1 MRLFA
6 ALFAAFFALGF
17 GAVAA
22 FGQEESNSRILSY
35 IEDQLSTD
43 SRKISLRGI
52 DGLLASRASIAEIT
66 IADSTGVWLRIEDA
80 SIVWTR
86 SALLR
91 GRVEIDE
98 LKAARI
104 IISRAPVDDN
114 RLPTPEASEP
124 FRLPEMP
131 VSVNIGAL
139 DVARLELGEALMGQ
153 SAVMAI
159 TGSTSLASGVVQANL
174 ETTRLDEPGG
184 SFKLIAGFA
193 QDTGLVDMFLRLSEP
208 PGGLAV
214 NGMGLP
220 GLPALEMGIEGSGQ
234 IDDLALD
241 LFMRTGD
248 RQDVSGKIV
257 LAGRSD
263 GGLGFEANLEG
274 QIDRLVGE
282 SARPFFAGTSRI
294 IAKGA
299 QLADGGYELNAFD
312 VQTASMTLGGTAA
325 INKAGSVERMVARG
339 RIGSQGVQ
347 TQLPVSGGEVSVR
360 AVDLNV
366 DYGNRDDG
374 GWSAAVK
381 TRGLDIGEL
390 EIGFADIALEGET
403 AWDDAGKTTSVS
415 TRATGVM
422 GGFEGDDPGVIRA
435 LGDRINLNVGTLWEA
450 EKPFLI
456 NIAKLTGNGID
467 LDIVGQ
473 VNSFIFDGQ
482 IGAKVTRLSPFS
494 GLLNRRLA
502 GSADLSL
509 GGRISPF
516 TGTFDLT
523 TSGTSTNLRL
533 GVPGLDP
540 LLAGVTTL
548 EGRLTR
554 DQSGL
559 RTEGFSLSN
568 PQIELTSDGEIASE
582 NADFGFDAVLFDL
595 SLLRPEVEGQ
605 LSLSGR
611 AKGSDSDIGLSALL
625 KVDDGKLLDQ
635 PLSEFRANFD
645 GRMAQDTLTGN
656 FRASGALSETPI
668 QMFALIGASP
678 SEQSLENLRL
688 MVGPSQVTGR
698 LIAKADQAEYE
709 GELDIDARDISALAA
724 LFLQDAKGEVLA
736 NVKLTPTSRFGQQV
750 AVTANVNAFE
760 YAGNSDA
767 PMRLENARMEA
778 VIYDALR
785 VPGLIGSLNFT
796 ELEGFGVRATTGDA
810 TATFD
815 GEKTNFDASS
825 TLDIGTRLAASG
837 ALSPTDLGALIEL
850 EKFNIYQGDT
860 VMGLRQPGSVEF
872 AGGNL
877 ASVDLALSA
886 GSGVLTAKGAVT
898 DAYDLAITA
907 RDLPLAAINAV
918 RPDVRATGAISGDVL
933 ITGARDAPRVKF
945 DLGAQDLG
953 SAAWRAAQV
962 PGFDVTL
969 KGEMVD
975 GLTTLSTEFSGPKNL
990 TSNLNG
996 TYRADTQALDMNG
1009 KLDRFPLVLIDPLAG
1024 RIGLRGALNGVFTLG
1039 GTVPD
1044 PQANFNLSGNG
1055 LSFDL
1060 MAQNAVAPF
1069 EATVAGNFAGQ
1080 QVDLSSSRFTS
1091 ASGANFQVDG
1101 QIPLFED
1108 GLNVFLGGKLPLS
1121 LLNVPLAASGVRGTG
1136 IVNLNLRATGS
1147 LNAPIS
1153 SGNLAVD
1160 DASFVIPRAN
1170 LRLDGLSARGDISG
1184 DRLRVT
1190 NLTAKNSRGGTI
1202 GANASVLLD
1211 VNQGLPGEIEITARN
1226 FSYTDGRIATADF
1239 DADLNVNGPL
1249 MRRPL
1254 LAGQVNVKT
1263 VEVTI
1268 PGAQAAGP
1276 KSFALNLQHKN
1287 LTPQISQTLNR
1298 VAATPGQQRSSSG
1311 GSEVAL
1317 DIVLSAPSRVFVRG
1331 RGLDGEVGG
1340 EIRVG
1345 GTLSKPVPVG
1355 QLNLIRGRIQV
1366 LSQRIDMN
1374 FGNVIFD
1381 GELIPD
1387 MTLRARVVT
1396 DDLEATVALEG
1407 KVTKPAISFS
1417 SVPDLPDDEIL
1428 ARVAFGR
1435 PLSELS
1441 PLQIAQVA
1449 SVGAE
1454 FAGRSE
1460 LSFLNQ
1466 MRQATGLDDLDFE
1479 TTDDGATMVRAGK
1492 YLQDNIYSSIEADNA
1507 GNSKAIINLDINSKV
1522 KARGSVDNLGNT
1534 SLGIFFERDY

>member
-1 MRLFA
+1 MRLLA
-6 ALFAAFFALGF
+6 TIFALCL

-22 FGQEESNSRILSY
+22 FGQDESNSRILSY
-35 IEDQLSTD
+35 IEEKLSTD
-43 SRKISLRGI
+43 SRKITLRGI
-52 DGLLASRASIAEIT
+52 DGLLASRAKIDEIT
-66 IADSTGVWLRIEDA
+66 ISDTTGVWLRIEDA

-104 IISRAPVDDN
+104 TITRPPVDDR

-174 ETTRLDEPGG
+174 ETTRLDGPGG
-184 SFKLIAGFA
+184 SFKLIAGYA
-193 QDTGLVDMFLRLSEP
+193 QDTGAVDMFLRLSEP
-208 PGGLAV
+208 PNGLAV
-214 NGMGLP
+214 NAMGLP
-220 GLPALEMGIEGSGQ
+220 GLPALDMGIEGAGQ

-248 RQDVSGKIV
+248 QQNVSGKIV
-257 LAGRSD
+257 LAGRAD
-263 GGLGFEANLEG
+263 GGLGFDANLEG
-274 QIDRLVGE
+274 QIDGLVGE
-282 SARPFFAGTSRI
+282 SARPFFAGKSQI

-299 QLADGGYELNAFD
+299 QLVDGGYELNAFN
-312 VQTASMTLGGTAA
+312 VQTASMELGGTAA
-325 INKAGSVERMVARG
+325 INQAGSIERIVTRG
-339 RIGSQGVQ
+339 RIGSQGTQ
-347 TQLPVSGGEVSVR
+347 TQLPVPGGEVSVR
-360 AVDLNV
+360 AVDLVV

-374 GWSAAVK
+374 GWTASIN

-390 EIGFADIALEGET
+390 DIGFTDISLEGET
-403 AWDDAGKTTSVS
+403 VRADDGSTQSVT

-422 GGFEGDDPGVIRA
+422 GGFEADDPGIVRA
-435 LGDRINLNVGTLWEA
+435 LGDRINLNVGTLWQA
-450 EKPFLI
+450 EQPFQI

-467 LDIVGQ
+467 LDVAGQ
-473 VNSFIFDGQ
+473 VSSFIFDGR
-482 IGAKVTRLSPFS
+482 IGAKVARLSPFS

-509 GGRISPF
+509 AGRISPF
-516 TGTFDLT
+516 TGTFDIT

-540 LLAGVTTL
+540 LLVGLTNL

-554 DQSGL
+554 DQGGL
-559 RTEGFSLSN
+559 RTKGFSLSN
-568 PQIELTSDGEIASE
+568 PQISLTSDGEIASE
-582 NADFGFDAVLFDL
+582 NADFGFDAVLSDL
-595 SLLRPEVEGQ
+595 SLVRPEVEGQ

-611 AKGSDSDIGLSALL
+611 AKGSDGDIGLSALL
-625 KVDDGKLLDQ
+625 KVEDGKLLDQ
-635 PLSEFRANFD
+635 PLNEFRANFD
-645 GRMAQDTLTGN
+645 GRMAEDALTGN
-656 FRASGALSETPI
+656 LRASGQLSDTPI
-668 QMFALIGASP
+668 QLFTLLGASP
-678 SEQSLENLRL
+678 DEQSLENLRL

-698 LIAKADQAEYE
+698 LVAKTDQAEYE

-736 NVKLTPTSRFGQQV
+736 NVKLTPTARFGQQI
-750 AVTANVNAFE
+750 AMTANVNEFAFT
-760 YAGNSDA
+760 GNGAA
-767 PMRLENARMEA
+767 PLRLEKARMEA
-778 VIYDALR
+778 VVYDALR
-785 VPGLIGSLNFT
+785 IPGLIGSLNFT
-796 ELEGFGVRATTGDA
+796 NLEGFGVRATTGEA

-815 GEKTNFDASS
+815 GDKTNFELDSA
-825 TLDIGTRLAASG
+825 LDIGTRFAASG
-837 ALSPTDLGALIEL
+837 ALSQTELGGRVDL

-860 VMGLRQPGSVEF
+860 VMGLRTPGSVEF
-872 AGGNL
+872 EGGHL
-877 ASVDLALSA
+877 TSVDMELSA

-898 DAYDLAITA
+898 EAYDLAITA

-918 RPDVRATGAISGDVL
+918 RPDLRATGAISGDVQ

-945 DLGAQDLG
+945 DLGGRELG
-953 SAAWRAAQV
+953 SAALRSAEV

-969 KGEMVD
+969 KGEMID
-975 GLTTLSTEFSGPKNL
+975 GLTTLSTEFSGPDNL

-1044 PQANFNLSGNG
+1044 PQANFNLSGSG

-1069 EATVAGNFAGQ
+1069 DAIVAGNFAGQ
-1080 QVDLSSSRFTS
+1080 QIDLSSSRFTS
-1091 ASGANFQVDG
+1091 NSGANFQIDG

-1136 IVNLNLRATGS
+1136 IVNLSLRTTGS
-1147 LNAPIS
+1147 LSAPRS
-1153 SGNLAVD
+1153 AGSLAVD
-1160 DASFVIPRAN
+1160 DASFVVPRAN
-1170 LRLDGLSARGDISG
+1170 LRLDGLTARGDIAG
-1184 DRLRVT
+1184 DRLRIT
-1190 NLTAKNSRGGTI
+1190 SLSAKNSRGGTI
-1202 GANASVLLD
+1202 GAKASVLLD
-1211 VNQGLPGEIEITARN
+1211 VPQGMPGEIEITARD

-1239 DADLNVNGPL
+1239 DADLKLTGPL
-1249 MRRPL
+1249 AQRPL

-1287 LTPQISQTLNR
+1287 PTPQISQTLKR
-1298 VAATPGQQRSSSG
+1298 ASTTPGQKSTSG
-1311 GSEVAL
+1311 GGSDIEL
-1317 DIVLSAPSRVFVRG
+1317 DVVLRAPSRVFVRG

-1355 QLNLIRGRIQV
+1355 QLDLIRGRIQV

-1374 FGNVIFD
+1374 SGGVVFD
-1381 GELIPD
+1381 GELIPE

-1407 KVTKPAISFS
+1407 LVTKPKISFS

-1507 GNSKAIINLDINSKV
+1507 GNSKAIINLDISSKV